1 MHVQFILST
10 AVLIDIDRRIQSN
23 WVVFYAW
30 SKWFSIVIVQTYT
43 ISKKWMCAFFWG
55 KNEMNVCLSLLKK
68 NCLYL
73 FLRCW
78 AISKYEHP
86 NSWHLKLE
94 DNHGYQN
101 QALCACVIPDCRQL
115 VNYGWKGVFTFACF
129 GWLSGHTT
137 LVFQLR
143 SRKTYPWTSFPCG
156 GTEIEL
162 KLERPR
168 LQKWW
173 VLGAGKERVNA
184 KKDDDMTCCKLSL
197 LVAINWTVHT

>member
-1 MHVQFILST
+1 
-10 AVLIDIDRRIQSN
+10 
-23 WVVFYAW
+23 
-30 SKWFSIVIVQTYT
+30 
-43 ISKKWMCAFFWG
+43 
-55 KNEMNVCLSLLKK
+55 MNVCLSLLKK

-143 SRKTYPWTSFPCG
+143 SMKDLPLNFIS
-156 GTEIEL
+156 L
-162 KLERPR
+162 
-168 LQKWW
+168 WW
-173 VLGAGKERVNA
+173 HRNRVE
-184 KKDDDMTCCKLSL
+184 T
-197 LVAINWTVHT
+197 